1 MGEVIR
7 IAGFSASEGLLQL
20 AKDIVDNDLD
30 DSELIVITNDY
41 VWYLGDYSEESEA
54 IRDTIFNI
62 ELFKYQIL
70 GDYR

>member
-7 IAGFSASEGLLQL
+7 ISGFSASEGLSQVAQDLL
-20 AKDIVDNDLD
+20 DNNLD

-41 VWYLGDYSEESEA
+41 IWYLGDQNEA

-62 ELFKYQIL
+62 ELFKYQL
-70 GDYR
+70 MGSYDD